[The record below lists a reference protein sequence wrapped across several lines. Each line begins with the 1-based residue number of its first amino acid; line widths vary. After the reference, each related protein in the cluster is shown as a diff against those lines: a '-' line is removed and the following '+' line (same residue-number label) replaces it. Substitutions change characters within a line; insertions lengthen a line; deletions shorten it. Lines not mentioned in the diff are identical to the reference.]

1 MIVFLTLLYVGVLAV
16 AIKMGLIKPTLF
28 WKISPAIWMIVLFIL
43 LFLPMQWG
51 APSGNV
57 NVYQP
62 IIEIVPNVSG
72 EVIDV
77 PVKPLAPLES
87 GDVLFQIDPVPFQAT
102 VDGLRAQL
110 EAAKQDV
117 ERLDA
122 SAKAAAASVDTTKD
136 EIEIQKSNVE
146 SAEAQVA
153 VAENNLQQ
161 AESQRDKSLRFAEDL
176 KGQLDAAK
184 RELDRQRKLLAQNAG
199 SASESDR
206 AEAQYTN
213 FLSQF
218 NVAMSDARLA
228 EQNVS
233 GTRLTLEAE
242 KANANAVRLRL
253 DQLVQAELPRVTEVA
268 REARLA
274 ADSMVGDEHTLV
286 AKARAQLEAAE
297 FDLEQTTVR
306 APAKGH
312 VAFLSLRPGQRVA
325 SLPMRS
331 WMAFI
336 DHEKTEIVVSIN
348 QFALRHV
355 RPGQDAEVTFKIYPG
370 KVFKAKVNRIVDVN
384 SSAQL
389 QASGQIGALN
399 HSDTAEPYGVIL
411 EIDDDAID
419 PMMLAGGAS
428 GSATIYT
435 NSMQATH
442 VIRRVMI
449 RMDAWLNYIVP

>member
-1 MIVFLTLLYVGVLAV
+1 
-16 AIKMGLIKPTLF
+16 
-28 WKISPAIWMIVLFIL
+28 
-43 LFLPMQWG
+43 
-51 APSGNV
+51 
-57 NVYQP
+57 
-62 IIEIVPNVSG
+62 
-72 EVIDV
+72 
-77 PVKPLAPLES
+77 
-87 GDVLFQIDPVPFQAT
+87 
-102 VDGLRAQL
+102 
-110 EAAKQDV
+110 
-117 ERLDA
+117 
-122 SAKAAAASVDTTKD
+122 
-136 EIEIQKSNVE
+136 
-146 SAEAQVA
+146 
-153 VAENNLQQ
+153 
-161 AESQRDKSLRFAEDL
+161 
-176 KGQLDAAK
+176 
-184 RELDRQRKLLAQNAG
+184 LDRQRKLLAQNAG

-348 QFALRHV
+348 HSRSVMSNPIRTLR
-355 RPGQDAEVTFKIYPG
+355 
-370 KVFKAKVNRIVDVN
+370 
-384 SSAQL
+384 
-389 QASGQIGALN
+389 
-399 HSDTAEPYGVIL
+399 
-411 EIDDDAID
+411 
-419 PMMLAGGAS
+419 
-428 GSATIYT
+428 
-435 NSMQATH
+435 
-442 VIRRVMI
+442 
-449 RMDAWLNYIVP
+449 